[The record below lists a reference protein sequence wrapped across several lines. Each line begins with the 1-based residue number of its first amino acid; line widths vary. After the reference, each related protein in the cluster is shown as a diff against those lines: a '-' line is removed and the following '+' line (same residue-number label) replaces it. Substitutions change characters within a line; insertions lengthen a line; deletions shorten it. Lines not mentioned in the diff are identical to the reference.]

1 MSQYP
6 MNIHLDFHGWE
17 NSVIGDQTIVN
28 TFLMECGLTYNKGGR
43 WGSGQGYVI
52 EYTKNTFGAHSA
64 IIEFRNS
71 RSVSSMQV
79 ENALNSIMK
88 QL

>member
-1 MSQYP
+1 MA
-6 MNIHLDFHGWE
+6 GK
-17 NSVIGDQTIVN
+17 NSAIGDQTIVN
-28 TFLMECGLTYNKGGR
+28 TFLVECGLAYNKGGR

-64 IIEFRNS
+64 IVEFRNS
-71 RSVSSMQV
+71 GSVSSSQV
-79 ENALNSIMK
+79 ESALNKIMQ